1 MKQIYVRKTLNLKIR
16 RLREFWNKF
25 KVTSVLA
32 SYCRLIT
39 KDNQKDMNHETWN
52 HREEA
57 PMKDKLKEQ
66 KNALVITRR
75 YLKQVKHSLY

>member
-1 MKQIYVRKTLNLKIR
+1 MEINLKLLLFSDNR
-16 RLREFWNKF
+16 TNKY
-25 KVTSVLA
+25 LA
-32 SYCRLIT
+32 SYCRSMT
-39 KDNQKDMNHETWN
+39 KDNQKDMNHETWY

-66 KNALVITRR
+66 KNAGVITRR

>member
-1 MKQIYVRKTLNLKIR
+1 M
-16 RLREFWNKF
+16 
-25 KVTSVLA
+25 
-32 SYCRLIT
+32 T